1 MRPRTFLSH
10 VDGCETNC
18 SRSLCFLQSQKS
30 KFHYSC
36 CCCCCCWSAN
46 TPICSFSISII
57 CSSRCNSTIN
67 GTTKTK
73 NVVPNVHAAFPVEN
87 AHRMACSLVFSQSR
101 VDFLDAFD
109 ESESSVPGTIS
120 MLFSILSACLCAW
133 VVSESMTMRSVSFFS
148 LSLFLILMCWG
159 KKNTFFFPLF
169 LVWSIDEFSLNPKKR
184 KRKRKKRENL
194 IMTSAIYGRSSA
206 SQRKKNTLSNCENYS
221 WSISKSAYALR
232 KTSDETSSSYSSFK
246 QQNFPIP
253 LLRL

>member
-1 MRPRTFLSH
+1 MLPGTFLSH
-10 VDGCETNC
+10 VDGCEMNC
-18 SRSLCFLQSQKS
+18 SRSLCFLQSQCFFFNHKI
-30 KFHYSC
+30 HYSC

-87 AHRMACSLVFSQSR
+87 AQRMACSLVFSQSR

-120 MLFSILSACLCAW
+120 MLFSILSACLCAFLGRER
-133 VVSESMTMRSVSFFS
+133 VYDNEIGLFFLLF
-148 LSLFLILMCWG
+148 LSLFFILM
-159 KKNTFFFPLF
+159 FF
-169 LVWSIDEFSLNPKKR
+169 VWKTNAFFSKIDLRLSLLKPK
-184 KRKRKKRENL
+184 KKRENL
-194 IMTSAIYGRSSA
+194 IMTSAISEGHHRPVSE
-206 SQRKKNTLSNCENYS
+206 KHTLSNCENYS